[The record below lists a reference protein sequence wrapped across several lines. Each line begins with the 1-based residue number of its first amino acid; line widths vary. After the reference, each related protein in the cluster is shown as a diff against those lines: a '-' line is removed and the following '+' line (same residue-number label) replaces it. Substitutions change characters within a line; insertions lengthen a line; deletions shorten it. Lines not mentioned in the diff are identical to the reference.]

1 MEIDVLANLT
11 DFNSMLNQFDLTD
24 EMQQQMFMNRT
35 RMYYR
40 SKLHQYLSCLPLQE
54 IDIFRG
60 KTLLNISSLRD
71 ELIDYFNMSFYSNT
85 PSEMNIMDSMMN
97 AMYSVRMMKKMDS
110 MKMGTTMDPKKM
122 REMDPMNMTE
132 MDSMKMENIM
142 EPMPEANPM
151 NMVSEMDSMKMSTA
165 MDPMMTEASSMNM
178 ASMMTESNSMNMM
191 TEMDPMNIMNPMMN
205 TMNMDTASQRIS
217 LQQLKLAELVF
228 LGAIKSKNF
237 LIYRNQFCFVLDYH
251 FYLGLSRL
259 IFENARHYVYAS
271 EFYDFV
277 ELDKESEDVEQVFI
291 LNTKNPALKCTS
303 KKEKRNISRTECLFG
318 CFKMKN
324 RLSRYYYMSNEPEP
338 IRLDFEMH
346 SADLDRN
353 ALMKNESDCFN
364 QCKGQGKCKLI
375 YSNKVNS
382 SFPISMT
389 MVKAEPVISAN
400 NFRLQLVGLILSFM

>member
-24 EMQQQMFMNRT
+24 EMQQQMFLNRT

-85 PSEMNIMDSMMN
+85 PSEMNTMDSMMN

-122 REMDPMNMTE
+122 REMDPM
-132 MDSMKMENIM
+132 KMENIM

-151 NMVSEMDSMKMSTA
+151 NMVSEMDSMKPMDSMKMSTA
-165 MDPMMTEASSMNM
+165 MDPMMTESS
-178 ASMMTESNSMNMM
+178 SMNMM
-191 TEMDPMNIMNPMMN
+191 TEMDSMNTMNPM
-205 TMNMDTASQRIS
+205 MNMDTASQRIS

-375 YSNKVNS
+375 YSNKINS